1 MADPELIRQYYNISD
16 QFSEEW
22 TESKAVSNLDLGSA
36 GETSKYAL
44 LREIVSSSS
53 AASSDVP
60 QDEPDPLGSTTSVV
74 SVLKARGIDV
84 SDPSKRNRYLI
95 SSTSFAP
102 RLFLRDV
109 HPDATYDNLVNSLS
123 YLESTISERSE
134 ALRYLVEHDYDR
146 FVQAKSSL
154 DSVFRNIRSAGFSE
168 NEPDFG
174 FHRLKGFIDDA
185 NAKATILMKPVMD
198 NKAKDEKLRTALAL
212 VDANKYLFNLPS
224 LLLNHIKNNDHDS
237 LIRDYRRGKD
247 MRLSE
252 ENAITTSPN
261 YPNRAESQQ
270 VLERIWN
277 EVEDIVDDY
286 RRQEWKRL
294 ANTSADQNYLSVI
307 TRLLE
312 LGVEDNPIYEWISSQ
327 STRFENEFNN
337 IFDKLS
343 NVTQTYRDNI
353 ITFPPNS
360 KSAFISAI
368 RYIAELNSSKSANSL
383 KSKQQP
389 PSGPGIPLSSNS
401 SSQAVATGVEPKTK
415 KAIVYDSLGV
425 IEMWLT
431 IRIIFQ
437 DMNSLI
443 SRFCL
448 FWKKCLELIQ
458 GIPQRN
464 LPTGWQNESGVHL
477 TFTEDEIKS
486 IKESEQKVINLLAQ
500 RTDKFFSETVSIT
513 LDTAKPAKD
522 SRRLSVSQRQ
532 GGGNDQEVRNLPKFL
547 PPNCNAL
554 SCVNYLSKI
563 LYSLAS
569 GFNELSSNVQS
580 NRATETLKRVL
591 AHVREVAV
599 EGTLY
604 SWEQDSKMFYL
615 IENWMPSENS
625 HSTKMTQYFY
635 AYQSTIL
642 AGVSDIMRFSSEGE
656 VVEGEVI
663 PSVQMS
669 NLFKKIQACF
679 FNSVSTTLDSFMKL
693 VIPIENDRRKSFQK
707 GTKPL
712 LNTSSQIRTPETD
725 EDEYT
730 AFELLPDDL
739 NDEKKTLLTLSSLE
753 YIRDY
758 DLPSLFRILDSRM
771 HASSKEASQALR
783 SSIDTMTNTLFE
795 LYNRRKKTMLAEG
808 LRHGILKSGIKWDS
822 DTPDKPTAVSS
833 YIYECLLSLVVVH
846 SKVTD
851 IAPTQVKRV
860 ITVLY
865 DHVVKTLLS
874 CYREIEKFG
883 KYGLLQVIA
892 DIGLMRVTLERFQT
906 PGMLQTYS
914 LIYECVKE
922 ATVERKKLWESEHPP
937 WEIIHPLVRE
947 AQASSNTEFRCFH
960 STDDSQ

>member
-22 TESKAVSNLDLGSA
+22 SESKAVSNLDLGSA

-53 AASSDVP
+53 AATSDVP

-154 DSVFRNIRSAGFSE
+154 DSVFRNIKSAGFNE
-168 NEPDFG
+168 NDPDFG
-174 FHRLKGFIDDA
+174 FHRLKSFIDDA

-198 NKAKDEKLRTALAL
+198 NKAKDERLRTALAL
-212 VDANKYLFNLPS
+212 VDSNKYLFNLPS

-247 MRLSE
+247 MRLNE
-252 ENAITTSPN
+252 QNAITTAAN

-277 EVEDIVDDY
+277 EVEGIVDDY
-286 RRQEWKRL
+286 RKQEWKNL
-294 ANTSADQNYLSVI
+294 AKTSADQNYLSI
-307 TRLLE
+307 IAKLLE

-327 STRFENEFNN
+327 NTRFETEFNG

-343 NVTQTYRDNI
+343 TVTQTYRDNI
-353 ITFPPNS
+353 MSFPPNS
-360 KSAFISAI
+360 KSSFISAI
-368 RYIAELNSSKSANSL
+368 RYIADLNSSKN
-383 KSKQQP
+383 
-389 PSGPGIPLSSNS
+389 SNS
-401 SSQAVATGVEPKTK
+401 KSGQQSTSGSVTPSAPNASSQSVASGAEPTSKR
-415 KAIVYDSLGV
+415 AIVYDSLGV

-437 DMNSLI
+437 DMNTLI

-477 TFTEDEIKS
+477 TFTDDEINS
-486 IKESEQKVINLLAQ
+486 IRENEQKVISLLAQ
-500 RTDKFFSETVSIT
+500 RTDQFFSEVVSIAS
-513 LDTAKPAKD
+513 DVVKQPKD
-522 SRRLSVSQRQ
+522 NRRLSVSQRQ
-532 GGGNDQEVRNLPKFL
+532 SANTEQEVRNLPKFL

-569 GFNELSSNVQS
+569 GFDELSCNVQS
-580 NRATETLKRVL
+580 SRATDTLKNVL
-591 AHVREVAV
+591 VHVREVAI
-599 EGTLY
+599 EGVLY
-604 SWEQDSKMFYL
+604 AWEQDSKLFYL
-615 IENWMPSENS
+615 IENWVPCDES
-625 HSTKMTQYFY
+625 HSTKMTHYFY

-642 AGVSDIMRFSSEGE
+642 AGVSDIMKFSCEGE
-656 VVEGEVI
+656 VLEGEVI
-663 PSVQMS
+663 PPVQMS
-669 NLFKKIQACF
+669 NLTKKIQGCF

-693 VIPIENDRRKSFQK
+693 VIPIENDRRKSFQQGPK
-707 GTKPL
+707 
-712 LNTSSQIRTPETD
+712 TSNQIRTTETD
-725 EDEYT
+725 EDEYA
-730 AFELLPDDL
+730 AFELLPDDM

-753 YIRDY
+753 YIRDHN
-758 DLPSLFRILDSRM
+758 LPALFKILDSRM
-771 HASSKEASQALR
+771 HASSREASQALR

-808 LRHGILKSGIKWDS
+808 LRHGILKSGIKWNS
-822 DTPDKPTAVSS
+822 NTPDKPTAVSS

-851 IAPTQVKRV
+851 IAPTQVTRV

-865 DHVVKTLLS
+865 DHIVKTLLS
-874 CYREIEKFG
+874 CYREIEQFG

-892 DIGLMRVTLERFQT
+892 DIGLMRVTMERFQT
-906 PGMLQTYS
+906 PDMLQTYS

-922 ATVERKKLWESEHPP
+922 ATIERKKLWESEHPP

-960 STDDSQ
+960 STDSSH